1 MPRITIGV
9 LPKQI
14 MFRNTKR
21 RKWEIQFLPS
31 SIIAGN
37 TGKIYIKRGSAPKAD
52 DNSNTWDH
60 VLNAGASIGDN
71 TGDQQPKS
79 PWLDD
84 VWAISD
90 TADQICTL
98 EEQNVA
104 ENEKPKTKTI

>member
-1 MPRITIGV
+1 MPRIIIGV

-14 MFRNTKR
+14 MWRNPNR
-21 RKWEIQFLPS
+21 RKWEIQFIPS

-60 VLNAGASIGDN
+60 VLIGGASVGDN
-71 TGDQQPKS
+71 ISDQQKKS

-98 EEQNVA
+98 EEQNIV
-104 ENEKPKTKTI
+104 ENDKSTPSP